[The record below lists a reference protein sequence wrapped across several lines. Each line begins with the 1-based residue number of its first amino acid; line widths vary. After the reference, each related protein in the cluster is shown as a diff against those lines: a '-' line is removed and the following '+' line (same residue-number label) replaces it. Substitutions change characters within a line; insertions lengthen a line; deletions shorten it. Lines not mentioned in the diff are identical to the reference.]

1 MKLTT
6 QRDKLV
12 ISKLSLTLLLFN
24 NETIKQSNVPTR
36 MAIFFFLSLENN
48 KYWQGLK
55 IGILIAL
62 LAGM

>member
-36 MAIFFFLSLENN
+36 MAIFFFF
-48 KYWQGLK
+48 
-55 IGILIAL
+55 
-62 LAGM
+62 